1 MPKGAS
7 SSHQQVQIGTIV
19 RKLFQGHG
27 TFEGVLEG
35 FDPVDCKYRVAY
47 EDGDAED
54 IPWEKLEPY
63 IVPPVPSE
71 YKAGDEYSFEI
82 TPDSYKGMKQILKE
96 LGWYLPGMTQHGLAK
111 KVILPS
117 FLPFIRPSVYLF
129 FLPPFYP
136 FFLLSNHPG
145 QTGEGG
151 HIYVKGRP
159 DPGANKL
166 H

>member
-117 FLPFIRPSVYLF
+117 FLPSFHPPFCLS
-129 FLPPFYP
+129 FLPS
-136 FFLLSNHPG
+136 FLLSILPFIQPSRSNWR
-145 QTGEGG
+145 GG
-151 HIYVKGRP
+151 TYLRQGTARP
-159 DPGANKL
+159 WCE
-166 H
+166 